1 VQFSEELA
9 RVLPAE
15 IPHRE
20 RLIEKSALH
29 LERVAQVNE
38 HMNLTRI
45 ASPAEAAVKHVL
57 DSVIPWRLFHGA
69 RRVLD
74 AGTGAGF
81 PGVPLSVVLPD
92 VDFLLAE
99 SVQKKAHFVESL
111 CEPLDLSNVR
121 VLPQRAEELAAG
133 HRPDIITARAVA
145 PLSRI
150 VELFSKALAQGS
162 RLLLY
167 KGPDVESELA
177 QMTKKRISTEVVL
190 RYDLPDG
197 LGSRTVVSVFAA
209 RRKPAQANQR

>member
-1 VQFSEELA
+1 VQFSNELA

-20 RLIEKSALH
+20 RLIEKAALH
-29 LERVAQVNE
+29 LERVAQLNE

-57 DSVIPWRLFHGA
+57 DSVLPWRLFGGA

-92 VDFLLAE
+92 VDFVLAE

-121 VLPQRAEELAAG
+121 VLPQRAEELVVG
-133 HRPDIITARAVA
+133 YRPDIITARAVA

-150 VELFSKALAQGS
+150 VELFSKALALGS

-177 QMTKKRISTEVVL
+177 QIASKRISTEVVL
-190 RYDLPDG
+190 RYDLPNG
-197 LGSRTVVSVFAA
+197 LGTRTMVSVFAA
-209 RRKPAQANQR
+209 RRKPAQASQR

>member
-9 RVLPAE
+9 RVLPEE

-29 LERVAQVNE
+29 LERVAQMNE

-92 VDFLLAE
+92 VEFVLAE
-99 SVQKKAHFVESL
+99 SIQKKAHFVESL
-111 CEPLDLSNVR
+111 CEPLELSNLR
-121 VLPQRAEELAAG
+121 VFPQRAEELVAG
-133 HRPDIITARAVA
+133 YRPDIITARAVA

-150 VELFSKALAQGS
+150 VDLFAKALAQGS

-167 KGPDVESELA
+167 KGPDAESELA
-177 QMTKKRISTEVVL
+177 QIASKRISTDVVL

-197 LGSRTVVSVFAA
+197 LGTRTMVSVFAA
-209 RRKPAQANQR
+209 RRKPAQASRR